1 MSKIL
6 SDINMDEIL
15 EDIRYLIKKGQNNF
29 ILNIIADLHPADI
42 AEIMSH
48 LDEDE
53 RRAIFDLLPS
63 EQAHEVLVELEENV
77 AEDVLEKMDSARIA
91 SLINEM
97 ESDDAADLVSELS
110 LEKATEVL
118 EKVEDESSEEI
129 QELLLYPEDSAGGI
143 MAKEYVAVHA
153 DATVSEAIEEIREK
167 HMEVEDLY
175 SCFVIDDY
183 GTLLGTVSLRD
194 LILSDPST
202 PVREIMD
209 QEVISIDSDMD
220 QEEVAKV
227 FRKYD
232 LIVAPVVNQRHKL
245 IGRITIDDIVDV
257 IDEEIEEDLGRIAGT
272 GEEAVLE
279 DSILEISRARLPW
292 LVLSFLG
299 EIVSAII
306 LSFFSATIE
315 QIVVSAFFIPIVMA
329 MGGSTGQQSSIIVVR
344 GIATGEISLR
354 DTGRR
359 LIRELRVALLN
370 GFVLGLLIFATISLW
385 QSDWKFGLIL
395 GSVLVIVVMNAS
407 VVGAMVPIL
416 FKKFNVDPALA
427 TGPFIATFNDVVG
440 LLIYFSLLTLSIQYL
455 L

>member
-118 EKVEDESSEEI
+118 EKVEEESSEEI

-183 GTLLGTVSLRD
+183 GTLLGTISLRD

-209 QEVISIDSDMD
+209 QDVISIDSDMD

-292 LVLSFLG
+292 LVLSFMG
-299 EIVSAII
+299 EILSAII

-385 QSDWKFGLIL
+385 QSDWKFGMIL

-440 LLIYFSLLTLSIQYL
+440 LLIYFSLLTLSIQFL